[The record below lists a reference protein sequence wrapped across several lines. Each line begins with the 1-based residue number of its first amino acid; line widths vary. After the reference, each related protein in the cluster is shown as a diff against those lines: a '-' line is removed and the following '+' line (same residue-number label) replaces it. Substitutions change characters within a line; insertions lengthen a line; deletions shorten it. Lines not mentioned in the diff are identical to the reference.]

1 MKNLLL
7 LLLLPLFIYS
17 VDYEAITKLEW
28 MGPEDQSLE
37 RYQDY
42 LDQNPYQETNFEL
55 IHRFNSGF
63 KGPLIGVFVETS
75 LYSRI
80 TSSIS
85 TYISDLQNEGYD
97 VLLYTCSGSTPSDNR
112 NLLAQL
118 YANSSMEGAI
128 FVGNL
133 PAPFYQTDNDFND
146 NAYDEW
152 PCDLYY
158 MDIDGYWGDTLQRS
172 GSTLIPGTDGI
183 YDTHSGNVA
192 PEIYLG
198 RILPNLSVDDSIII
212 TDYFTRNH
220 SYRTNPDS
228 TVKRALFFI
237 DDDWVPWRIS
247 WQNALSSVYDSIIS
261 VYEVEITRADT
272 YSLWLDSVFEWVS
285 LFAHSWPAG
294 HGFYYNSQV
303 NMDYFYATGYTSKN
317 PPSRF
322 YNFFCCSFADYTVAD
337 YGTGRAVFSDNGLCA
352 LGSTKS
358 GSMLEFDYFYTPLST
373 GKSVGQSFLDWFNY
387 IAIGGFTQM
396 ELSWH
401 YGMALIGDPSLEPD
415 LEFTGIIDIPQYSQN
430 ENTITPLIY
439 NSHELELMIKSG
451 FSTYDCMGK
460 YIDAP
465 SKTGIYFLKSPNGNI
480 NKILLINIR

>member
-1 MKNLLL
+1 
-7 LLLLPLFIYS
+7 
-17 VDYEAITKLEW
+17 
-28 MGPEDQSLE
+28 
-37 RYQDY
+37 
-42 LDQNPYQETNFEL
+42 
-55 IHRFNSGF
+55 
-63 KGPLIGVFVETS
+63 
-75 LYSRI
+75 
-80 TSSIS
+80 
-85 TYISDLQNEGYD
+85 
-97 VLLYTCSGSTPSDNR
+97 
-112 NLLAQL
+112 
-118 YANSSMEGAI
+118 
-128 FVGNL
+128 
-133 PAPFYQTDNDFND
+133 DNDFND
-146 NAYDEW
+146 GSYDEW

-183 YDTHSGNVA
+183 YDAHSGNVA

-198 RILPNLSVDDSIII
+198 RLLPNLSVDDSIII

-237 DDDWVPWRIS
+237 DDDWVPWRAS
-247 WQNALSSVYDSIIS
+247 WQNALNSVYDSIIS

-294 HGFYYNSQV
+294 HAFYYNSQA
-303 NMDYFYATGYTSKN
+303 NTDYFYATSYTSKN
-317 PPSRF
+317 PSARF
-322 YNFFCCSFADYTVAD
+322 YNFFCCSFADYTVAS

-358 GSMLEFDYFYTPLST
+358 GSMLEFDRFYTPLST
-373 GKSVGQSFLDWFNY
+373 GKSIGQSFLDWFNY

-401 YGMALIGDPSLEPD
+401 YGMTLIGDPSLEPD

-460 YIDAP
+460 YIDTP

>member
-97 VLLYTCSGSTPSDNR
+97 VLLYTCSGTTPSDNR

-118 YANSSMEGAI
+118 YADSSMEGAI

-146 NAYDEW
+146 GSYDEW
-152 PCDLYY
+152 ACDLYY

-212 TDYFTRNH
+212 TDYFSRNH

-237 DDDWVPWRIS
+237 DDDW
-247 WQNALSSVYDSIIS
+247 
-261 VYEVEITRADT
+261 
-272 YSLWLDSVFEWVS
+272 
-285 LFAHSWPAG
+285 
-294 HGFYYNSQV
+294 
-303 NMDYFYATGYTSKN
+303 
-317 PPSRF
+317 
-322 YNFFCCSFADYTVAD
+322 
-337 YGTGRAVFSDNGLCA
+337 
-352 LGSTKS
+352 
-358 GSMLEFDYFYTPLST
+358 
-373 GKSVGQSFLDWFNY
+373 
-387 IAIGGFTQM
+387 
-396 ELSWH
+396 
-401 YGMALIGDPSLEPD
+401 
-415 LEFTGIIDIPQYSQN
+415 
-430 ENTITPLIY
+430 
-439 NSHELELMIKSG
+439 
-451 FSTYDCMGK
+451 
-460 YIDAP
+460 
-465 SKTGIYFLKSPNGNI
+465 LKLVLP
-480 NKILLINIR
+480 